1 MELLLQQIV
10 VRFLMIIFNCN
21 SRKIIERSINLVLFF
36 YFFNINFA
44 QKTNEQLSPIDFFG
58 TNEIVSIYQIS
69 SNFDLIQSKIL
80 RLEVQNKILSA
91 SGNNQKTLFY
101 DYCNSLERCQRNFKE
116 IINGNIA
123 ERHDEITGIDKGNN
137 YVWIHP
143 PRSDNFKILELN
155 AFPYFVKNK
164 KKWERS
170 MIFNSNW
177 GNKQWIEWEGI
188 KTAYSI
194 YELTREN
201 IIYNLQGKDILCSEI
216 KAYTNIPELGKTNA
230 TFYYNSTYGFVQMTF
245 TTINNKIIEL
255 KLLKTLNDSN
265 N

>member
-1 MELLLQQIV
+1 MVQLLQQIV
-10 VRFLMIIFNCN
+10 VQFLMITFNCN
-21 SRKIIERSINLVLFF
+21 SRKIIERSIYLFLSF

-44 QKTNEQLSPIDFFG
+44 QKTNKQLSSTDIFG
-58 TNEIVSIYQIS
+58 TIGSVSIYEIS
-69 SNFDLIQSKIL
+69 SNSDLIQNKIL
-80 RLEVQNKILSA
+80 RLEVLDKILSVN
-91 SGNNQKTLFY
+91 GNNQKTLFY
-101 DYCNSLERCQRNFKE
+101 DYCNSLEECQRNFKE
-116 IINGNIA
+116 LINGSIA
-123 ERHDEITGIDKGNN
+123 ERHDEITGIDKGEN

-155 AFPYFVKNK
+155 AFPYFVKNE

-177 GNKQWIEWEGI
+177 GNKQWIEWEGV

-201 IIYNLQGKDILCSEI
+201 IVYNLQGKNILCSEI

-245 TTINNKIIEL
+245 ITINNKIIEL